1 MINTITGIVTTAH
14 DQSITLQ
21 VGPVSLSF
29 MVPDAAQFQVQQSQL
44 IHIYMHWNSE
54 QGPSLY
60 GFSSELDKS
69 IFLVIISCSGIGPKI
84 GLAVLGS
91 IGAQSFLEAVHTGND
106 RALSKV
112 SGIGAKKAEQMIVQL
127 KHKVAQLLSSGM
139 VMDASKALTNWHTLS
154 QALEALSYSRHEIS
168 QAIQFLRE
176 QNRPDQTFDQ
186 LLRQALSF
194 LAKKQ

>member
-1 MINTITGIVTTAH
+1 MINTITGIVTAAQ
-14 DQSITLQ
+14 DQLITLQ
-21 VGPVSLSF
+21 VGPIVLSL
-29 MVPDAAQFQVQQSQL
+29 MVPDVAQFQVQQSSIVYVYL
-44 IHIYMHWNSE
+44 HWNSE

-60 GFSSELDKS
+60 GFSSELDKT
-69 IFLVIISCSGIGPKI
+69 IFLVITSCSGIGPKI

-112 SGIGAKKAEQMIVQL
+112 SGIGTKKAEQMIVQL
-127 KHKVAQLLSSGM
+127 KHKVGQLLSSG
-139 VMDASKALTNWHTLS
+139 VVVDASKTLTDWHTLS

-168 QAIQFLRE
+168 QAVQFLRE